1 MMERREAGRI
11 MPQSGKRVA
20 PALPAAT
27 VLLVRDAPSGLE
39 VFMAERHRGSAFA
52 QGALVFPGGRAEP
65 ADGDPAVHAR
75 CAGTEGLTRD
85 QITLRVAAI
94 RETFEESGVLL
105 ARPCGAPPQGKA
117 AQRPRTAR
125 PKAAQRGKAERRQAP
140 ARSAQ
145 VSEGGPPQEL
155 IRAERLAA
163 LGARG
168 EIHAG
173 RLSLAALLEREDLEL
188 TCHLLVPFAHW
199 ITPEFMPKRYDT
211 HFFVAAAPADQV
223 AVHDGAELVDSL
235 WIAPGEAEAQG
246 RAGRRTI
253 IFPTLMNLGKLARS
267 RSVEAALEA
276 ARRDPVV
283 AVLPHVERRG
293 DSRVVCI
300 PEEAGYA
307 LNEAPVDWLL
317 PPGAARVGEPPRSA

>member
-1 MMERREAGRI
+1 MVALMKVSLPASKAAPLPRRPAGCAMMERREAGRI

-85 QITLRVAAI
+85 QVTLRVAAI

-105 ARPCGAPPQGKA
+105 ARPRRASAPEARAQQAGRRPARSEPEASEAGARKKCEG
-117 AQRPRTAR
+117 
-125 PKAAQRGKAERRQAP
+125 ERRQAP
-140 ARSAQ
+140 AM
-145 VSEGGPPQEL
+145 SEQIPP
-155 IRAERLAA
+155 ERLG
-163 LGARG
+163 LLDARG

-173 RLSLAALLEREDLEL
+173 RLSLAELLAREDLEL

-211 HFFVAAAPADQV
+211 HFFLAAAPADQV
-223 AVHDGAELVDSL
+223 AVHDGAELV
-235 WIAPGEAEAQG
+235 PH
-246 RAGRRTI
+246 
-253 IFPTLMNLGKLARS
+253 
-267 RSVEAALEA
+267 
-276 ARRDPVV
+276 
-283 AVLPHVERRG
+283 AVFVRLYFT
-293 DSRVVCI
+293 
-300 PEEAGYA
+300 GYA
-307 LNEAPVDWLL
+307 HNHLKLL
-317 PPGAARVGEPPRSA
+317 RFDCSVLM

>member
-39 VFMAERHRGSAFA
+39 VFMAERHPGSAFA
-52 QGALVFPGGRAEP
+52 HGALVFPGGRAEP

-85 QITLRVAAI
+85 QVTLRVAAI

-105 ARPCGAPPQGKA
+105 ARPCGGPQ
-117 AQRPRTAR
+117 
-125 PKAAQRGKAERRQAP
+125 
-140 ARSAQ
+140 
-145 VSEGGPPQEL
+145 QEL

-173 RLSLAALLEREDLEL
+173 RLSLAELLAREDLEL

-211 HFFVAAAPADQV
+211 HFFLAAAPADQV

-253 IFPTLMNLGKLARS
+253 IFPTLMNRGKLARS

-283 AVLPHVERRG
+283 AVLPRVERRG

-317 PPGAARVGEPPRSA
+317 PPVAARVGEPPRSA